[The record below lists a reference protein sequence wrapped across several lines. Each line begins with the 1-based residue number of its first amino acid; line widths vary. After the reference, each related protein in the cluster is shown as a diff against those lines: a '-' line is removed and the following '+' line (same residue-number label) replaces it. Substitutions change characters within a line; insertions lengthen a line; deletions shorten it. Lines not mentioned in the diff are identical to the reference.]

1 MLDVPKSRKNGFTLA
16 ELLIVIAI
24 IAILVVLG
32 LMNVGGQRIKAN
44 DVKRKTDL
52 YKLKN
57 AIEEYHNDHDTFPPE
72 GTISCGGAG
81 LVPYLAEIPCDPKN
95 PTARISYGYVPSTA
109 TGGYRVCTILED
121 VSDPAITDAGCGGS
135 DGCGVGGGYNYCLA
149 SGTTASAV
157 GTTDQVAGG
166 TTPTATPPPGGTT
179 PTATPTPTMAPIPG
193 QIYWACTPG
202 GICHSYT
209 NPQCK
214 GCPSWY
220 EELTCGGLDCAI
232 ATNQCT
238 DILVPNCP

>member
-1 MLDVPKSRKNGFTLA
+1 MVNVPMTRKNGFTLA

-24 IAILVVLG
+24 IAILIVLG

-44 DVKRKTDL
+44 DVKRKTDV

-121 VSDPAITDAGCGGS
+121 VSDPAITDAGCGGT

-157 GTTDQVAGG
+157 GTTDQAAGG
-166 TTPTATPPPGGTT
+166 TTPTPTPGGSI
-179 PTATPTPTMAPIPG
+179 PTPTPTPG
-193 QIYWACTPG
+193 TQYQGNFACNSVG
-202 GICHSYT
+202 VCKSYDY
-209 NPQCK
+209 PQCK
-214 GCPSWY
+214 GCLVSYPT
-220 EELTCGGLDCAI
+220 LDCGGTQCSDPDLW
-232 ATNQCT
+232 CT
-238 DILVPNCP
+238 DILAPNCP

>member
-1 MLDVPKSRKNGFTLA
+1 MVNVPMIRKNGFTLA

-57 AIEEYHNDHDTFPPE
+57 AIEEYHNDHDTFPAE
-72 GTISCGGAG
+72 GTIICGGVG
-81 LVPYLAEIPCDPKN
+81 LAPYLAEVPCDPKN
-95 PTARISYGYVPSTA
+95 PGARVSYGYFPSAA

-121 VSDPAITDAGCGGS
+121 ISDPAITDVGCGGP
-135 DGCGVGGGYNYCLA
+135 DGCGVGGGYNFCLA

-157 GTTDQVAGG
+157 GTTDQIAGG
-166 TTPTATPPPGGTT
+166 TTPTPTPGGATL
-179 PTATPTPTMAPIPG
+179 TPTPTPG
-193 QIYWACTPG
+193 AQYQGEFACNSLG
-202 GICHSYT
+202 VCKSYA
-209 NPQCK
+209 NPECK
-214 GCPSWY
+214 GCPRSY
-220 EELTCGGLDCAI
+220 QDVATCVSACADSS
-232 ATNQCT
+232 NWCT